1 MGSAGREHQ
10 VPQWV
15 QIHGHPTAQVS
26 QEKLHKQIALCLPIL
41 GLTFS
46 LRFCHLVTWQ
56 VGQMRAAFSG
66 REKASSIVQGFYVEQ
81 QSPLFL
87 TLGTLNTFKNYESL
101 QSVFVYE
108 GHLSIFTTFQIK
120 RGNFLDIYLLN
131 DNNEFIIH

>member
-1 MGSAGREHQ
+1 M
-10 VPQWV
+10 
-15 QIHGHPTAQVS
+15 
-26 QEKLHKQIALCLPIL
+26 
-41 GLTFS
+41 
-46 LRFCHLVTWQ
+46 
-56 VGQMRAAFSG
+56 
-66 REKASSIVQGFYVEQ
+66 EQ

-87 TLGTLNTFKNYESL
+87 TLGTLYTFKNYESL